1 MDKVDLPEEILR
13 AWLREDLGHGDLT
26 TELTLPPGL
35 KGEAVILAKE
45 PGILAG
51 LEIAQKVFR
60 LADPQVE
67 FTPWVEEGAAV
78 AAGQEVAHLKGS
90 LRGILAGERLALN
103 LLQRLSGIATL
114 TRSYVEALRGTST
127 QLLDTRK
134 TTPGLRALEKYAVRV
149 GGGKNHRF
157 GLFDGI
163 LIKENHIIAT
173 QLCCDRSAGGVLTAV
188 KRAKEGAP
196 HHLKVEVE
204 VRDLQ
209 ELEEALAAGA
219 DLILLDNFTLEATR
233 AAVQRVG
240 GKVPL
245 EASGNM
251 NLERARQVAE
261 AGVNYV
267 SVGALTHSAKALDL
281 SLLVVP
287 P

>member
-1 MDKVDLPEEILR
+1 MMQAFYIPEETLC
-13 AWLREDLGHGDLT
+13 AWLWEDLGHGDLT
-26 TELTLPPGL
+26 SELTLPPGVE
-35 KGEAVILAKE
+35 GEAVILAKE

-51 LEIAQKVFR
+51 LEIAQRVFR
-60 LADPQVE
+60 LVDPQVQ
-67 FTPWVEEGAAV
+67 FAPKVEEGASV
-78 AAGQEVAHLKGS
+78 AAGQEVVQLKGS
-90 LRGILAGERLALN
+90 LRGILAAERLALN

-114 TRSYVEALRGTST
+114 TRTYVEALRGTSA

-163 LIKENHIIAT
+163 LIKENHI
-173 QLCCDRSAGGVLTAV
+173 RGAGGISAAIQ
-188 KRAKEGAP
+188 RAKAGAP

-204 VRDLQ
+204 VRNLQ

-219 DLILLDNFTLEATR
+219 DLILLDNFPLEQIR

-245 EASGNM
+245 EVSGNM
-251 NLERARQVAE
+251 NLERARQAAE
-261 AGVNYV
+261 AGVDYI

-281 SLLVVP
+281 SLLVVRP
-287 P
+287 

>member
-1 MDKVDLPEEILR
+1 MMQAFYIPEETLC
-13 AWLREDLGHGDLT
+13 AWLWEDLGHGDLT
-26 TELTLPPGL
+26 SELTLPPGVE
-35 KGEAVILAKE
+35 GEAVILAKE

-51 LEIAQKVFR
+51 LEIAKRVFR
-60 LADPQVE
+60 LVDPQVQ
-67 FTPWVEEGAAV
+67 FAPKVEEGASV
-78 AAGQEVAHLKGS
+78 AAGQEVVQLKGS
-90 LRGILAGERLALN
+90 LRGILAAERLALN

-114 TRSYVEALRGTST
+114 TRTYVEALRGTSA

-163 LIKENHIIAT
+163 LIKENHI
-173 QLCCDRSAGGVLTAV
+173 RGAGGISAAIQ
-188 KRAKEGAP
+188 RAKAGAP

-204 VRDLQ
+204 VRNLQ

-219 DLILLDNFTLEATR
+219 DLILLDNFPLEQIR
-233 AAVQRVG
+233 VAVQRVG

-251 NLERARQVAE
+251 NLERARQAAE
-261 AGVNYV
+261 AGVDYI

-281 SLLVVP
+281 SLLVVRP
-287 P
+287 